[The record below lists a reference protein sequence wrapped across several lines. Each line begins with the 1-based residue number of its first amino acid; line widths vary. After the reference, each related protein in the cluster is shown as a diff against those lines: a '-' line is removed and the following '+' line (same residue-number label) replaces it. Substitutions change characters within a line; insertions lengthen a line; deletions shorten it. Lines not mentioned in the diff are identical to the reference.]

1 MVEDRREALLRA
13 AILVF
18 LREGYQGASVKA
30 ITEQAGC
37 ATGTFYLY
45 FPSKDDCL
53 SALIDRLYERVLAG
67 VAAARARETAV
78 TDKLWVSMEA
88 AVRVF
93 DGERQLAAVVLRD
106 APGASPLFRDRLDRV
121 RATLAALI
129 AEDLGDA
136 GMDTWER
143 ECAARM
149 LEGAL
154 GEVLVWQMAQ
164 DPAASR
170 LWDAGQVVR
179 RLFWRGCGLPARQDE
194 PPGEIVSAGGPMTR
208 EA

>member
-18 LREGYQGASVKA
+18 LRQGYQGASVKA
-30 ITEQAGC
+30 ITEEAGC

-67 VAAARARETAV
+67 VAAARAGETSV

-93 DGERQLAAVVLRD
+93 DHERQLAAVVLRD

-121 RATLAALI
+121 RRTLAALI
-129 AEDLGDA
+129 AEDLGEA
-136 GMDTWER
+136 GMDAWEG

-154 GEVLVWQMAQ
+154 GEVLVWQMGQA
-164 DPAASR
+164 PGPSR

-179 RLFWRGCGLPARQDE
+179 RLFWRGCGLPARE
-194 PPGEIVSAGGPMTR
+194 TAVVSDSP
-208 EA
+208 